1 MTKNG
6 KMDLLKRR
14 RSNLVSIVIR
24 KSNEVGDLMYS
35 FQNGIT
41 AREELEQINDMFKI
55 LVETYEE
62 TESIGDQYTDEL
74 WFEDIDQKVFSFTCK
89 VHNRLSEVEKQ
100 DKSKRSS
107 KKSLK
112 SSESPDLLGH
122 QRGHQKMIWKL
133 LRS

>member
-6 KMDLLKRR
+6 NMDLLKRR

-41 AREELEQINDMFKI
+41 AKEELEQINDMFKI

-74 WFEDIDQKVFSFTCK
+74 WFEDIDRKFSPSRAK
-89 VHNRLSEVEKQ
+89 YII
-100 DKSKRSS
+100 
-107 KKSLK
+107 
-112 SSESPDLLGH
+112 G
-122 QRGHQKMIWKL
+122 
-133 LRS
+133 

>member
-1 MTKNG
+1 
-6 KMDLLKRR
+6 MDLIKRR
-14 RSNLVSIVIR
+14 RSKLVSRVIR
-24 KSNEVGDLMYS
+24 KSNEVDDLMYS

-41 AREELEQINDMFKI
+41 AKEELEQVNDMFKI

-62 TESIGDQYTDEL
+62 SESIGDQYTNEL

-107 KKSLK
+107 QKSLN
-112 SSESPDLLGH
+112 SSQSPDLRGH
-122 QRGHQKMIWKL
+122 QRGHQKMVWKL

>member
-41 AREELEQINDMFKI
+41 AKEELEQINDMFKI

-74 WFEDIDQKVFSFTCK
+74 WFEDIDRKFSPSRAK
-89 VHNRLSEVEKQ
+89 YII
-100 DKSKRSS
+100 
-107 KKSLK
+107 
-112 SSESPDLLGH
+112 G
-122 QRGHQKMIWKL
+122 
-133 LRS
+133 

>member
-1 MTKNG
+1 
-6 KMDLLKRR
+6 MDLLKRR

-41 AREELEQINDMFKI
+41 AKEELEQINDMFKI

-74 WFEDIDQKVFSFTCK
+74 WFEDIDRKFSPSRAK
-89 VHNRLSEVEKQ
+89 YII
-100 DKSKRSS
+100 
-107 KKSLK
+107 
-112 SSESPDLLGH
+112 G
-122 QRGHQKMIWKL
+122 
-133 LRS
+133 

>member
-14 RSNLVSIVIR
+14 RSNLVSMVIR

-41 AREELEQINDMFKI
+41 AKEELEQINDMFKI

-74 WFEDIDQKVFSFTCK
+74 WFEDIDRKFSPSRAK
-89 VHNRLSEVEKQ
+89 YII
-100 DKSKRSS
+100 
-107 KKSLK
+107 
-112 SSESPDLLGH
+112 G
-122 QRGHQKMIWKL
+122 
-133 LRS
+133 

>member
-41 AREELEQINDMFKI
+41 AKEELEQVNDMFKI

-62 TESIGDQYTDEL
+62 TESIGDQYRDEL
-74 WFEDIDQKVFSFTCK
+74 WFEDIDRKFSPSRAK
-89 VHNRLSEVEKQ
+89 YII
-100 DKSKRSS
+100 
-107 KKSLK
+107 
-112 SSESPDLLGH
+112 G
-122 QRGHQKMIWKL
+122 
-133 LRS
+133 

>member
-41 AREELEQINDMFKI
+41 AKEELEQINDMFKI

-62 TESIGDQYTDEL
+62 TESIGDQYRDEL
-74 WFEDIDQKVFSFTCK
+74 WFEDIDRK
-89 VHNRLSEVEKQ
+89 LSPSRAKYII
-100 DKSKRSS
+100 
-107 KKSLK
+107 
-112 SSESPDLLGH
+112 G
-122 QRGHQKMIWKL
+122 
-133 LRS
+133 